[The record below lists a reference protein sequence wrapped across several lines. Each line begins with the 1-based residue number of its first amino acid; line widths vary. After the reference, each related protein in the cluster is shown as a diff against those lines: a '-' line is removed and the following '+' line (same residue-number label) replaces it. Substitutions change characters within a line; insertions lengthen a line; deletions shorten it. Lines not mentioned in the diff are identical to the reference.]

1 MDYNSDNMHPLIAD
15 ALNRLNNT
23 KNNFSKD
30 QLWEIIGIQSEQLL
44 KLSVDNEELI
54 KMLRE
59 LIQEVKL
66 AHIEINSAKLLG
78 GEI

>member
-1 MDYNSDNMHPLIAD
+1 MDYNSDNMHSLIAD

-44 KLSVDNEELI
+44 KLSADNEELI

-78 GEI
+78 DEI